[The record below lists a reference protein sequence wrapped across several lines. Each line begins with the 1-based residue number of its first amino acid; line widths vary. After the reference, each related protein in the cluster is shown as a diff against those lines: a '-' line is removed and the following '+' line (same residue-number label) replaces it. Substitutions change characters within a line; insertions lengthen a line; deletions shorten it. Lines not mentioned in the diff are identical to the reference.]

1 MCAFSE
7 ATQRGSLFDSLVFS
21 RRQYLHAIVM
31 FPKYEVQVKCVVSC
45 RHWTGRRRVLQRERS
60 ARG

>member
-31 FPKYEVQVKCVVSC
+31 FPKYDVS
-45 RHWTGRRRVLQRERS
+45 
-60 ARG
+60 A